1 MADQCEYEPV
11 QDGEG
16 KKKIEAMEEEE
27 QVGLKASLGLMQGC
41 TIIVGSIIGSGIF
54 IAPGGVLRET
64 GSVNMSLTIWILS
77 GLYSMVG
84 AYCYAELGCMIKRAG
99 ADYAYIMVT
108 FGSFLA
114 FVRCG
119 LSGNCAK
126 ICIVD
131 LDIGA
136 CCYVIYAPPL
146 SAGCGWSV

>member
-1 MADQCEYEPV
+1 MLV
-11 QDGEG
+11 QN
-16 KKKIEAMEEEE
+16 
-27 QVGLKASLGLMQGC
+27 
-41 TIIVGSIIGSGIF
+41 
-54 IAPGGVLRET
+54 T
-64 GSVNMSLTIWILS
+64 GSVNLSLVVWLLS

-114 FVRCG
+114 FVRCR

-131 LDIGA
+131 LQRVRFVLSRGRGLFNSDI
-136 CCYVIYAPPL
+136 
-146 SAGCGWSV
+146 S

>member
-1 MADQCEYEPV
+1 MV
-11 QDGEG
+11 QN
-16 KKKIEAMEEEE
+16 
-27 QVGLKASLGLMQGC
+27 
-41 TIIVGSIIGSGIF
+41 
-54 IAPGGVLRET
+54 T
-64 GSVNMSLTIWILS
+64 GSVNLSLVVWLLS

-126 ICIVD
+126 ICVVD
-131 LDIGA
+131 IAA
-136 CCYVIYAPPL
+136 CCNVIYGPPL
-146 SAGCGWSV
+146 CRLWVECMIVRPCSQAIVALTFSIYASKPFFPECDPPDEAVRYR